1 MVATDMSTKE
11 VEESRRGACNE
22 LTPINSSKKNTKKVK
37 SMI

>member
-22 LTPINSSKKNTKKVK
+22 LTPINGSKKTQRK
-37 SMI
+37 